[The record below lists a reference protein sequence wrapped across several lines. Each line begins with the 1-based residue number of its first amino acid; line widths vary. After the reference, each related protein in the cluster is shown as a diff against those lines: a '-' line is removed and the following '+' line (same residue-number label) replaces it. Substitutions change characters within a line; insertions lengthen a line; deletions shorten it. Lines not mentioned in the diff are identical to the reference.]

1 VYYGSDGELESDF
14 ILSPGADPRRIAFR
28 IAGITSMNLSSSG
41 NLLMQVPDG
50 TFELK
55 KPTIYQNIRGTRRL
69 IAGKFTIRNHDQ
81 VGLDVGVMTPLKRW

>member
-1 VYYGSDGELESDF
+1 
-14 ILSPGADPRRIAFR
+14 
-28 IAGITSMNLSSSG
+28 
-41 NLLMQVPDG
+41 VPDG